1 MNGFVP
7 TLELTGLL
15 GSRQA
20 AGCNVLV
27 AMVCNLVASLV
38 DGATRFGI
46 KIDGESRNEPGGLDV
61 VARKQRQQSLRT
73 HQAKFSSRDRRRTG
87 LSVCK
92 PAGDGIEV
100 ESQRDLMLPSCH
112 WSVTGVSLF
121 CSKQLVWVVE
131 MFVPFFNP
139 LLSKHHLQPMAHSLR
154 MVRKVP
160 NPVNHPVEKHDIHG
174 R

>member
-15 GSRQA
+15 GTRQA

-27 AMVCNLVASLV
+27 AMVCNLVASLM

-46 KIDGESRNEPGGLDV
+46 KIDGESRNEPGGLNV

-73 HQAKFSSRDRRRTG
+73 HQAKFPSRDRRRTG

-100 ESQRDLMLPSCH
+100 ESQRDLMLPSRH
-112 WSVTGVSLF
+112 WNVTCVSLL
-121 CSKQLVWVVE
+121 CSKQYCSE
-131 MFVPFFNP
+131 YIIKYDRQYCTRRQRDNP
-139 LLSKHHLQPMAHSLR
+139 RHENRADDAEIQCADATS
-154 MVRKVP
+154 
-160 NPVNHPVEKHDIHG
+160 
-174 R
+174 